1 MEHQDALSVSVTDT
15 AGKAILNI
23 RLPAGAL
30 SEVATPAAPD
40 RDLTEC
46 ERDILA
52 VIEEKGKRIKE
63 SVILPAFRAA
73 GKRHG
78 DSTV

>member
-46 ERDILA
+46 ERDKHLDGYVA
-52 VIEEKGKRIKE
+52 P
-63 SVILPAFRAA
+63 LPPTARQ
-73 GKRHG
+73 GRR
-78 DSTV
+78 